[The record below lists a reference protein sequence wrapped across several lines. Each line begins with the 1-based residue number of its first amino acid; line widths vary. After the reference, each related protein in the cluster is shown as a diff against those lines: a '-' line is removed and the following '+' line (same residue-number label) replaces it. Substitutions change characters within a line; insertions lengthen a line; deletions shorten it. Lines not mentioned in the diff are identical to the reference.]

1 MSKSVNENAMKLN
14 RIKPGTN
21 VLFNILFVILALMCF
36 VPIILIFVISITDN
50 SVIRQ
55 QGYQFFVWGDQVSFS
70 AYEYL
75 WDPARHHL
83 ERSVGVRVCHGHR
96 HGSGC
101 GSDYAD
107 GLCSVPPGVQ
117 AERLFD
123 HGGVYPHD
131 LQRRYGGKLCGQYP
145 DAASAGY
152 HVDFDSAPVRVLL

>member
-75 WDPARHHL
+75 WTQRATIL
-83 ERSVGVRVCHGHR
+83 NALWVSVYVTVIGTALGVALTTLMGYVLSRREYKLNGF
-96 HGSGC
+96 
-101 GSDYAD
+101 
-107 GLCSVPPGVQ
+107 
-117 AERLFD
+117 FD